1 MILILIYFAL
11 YFSIFT
17 LLLILLIRADWQKTL
32 GFKAEKVPVSILIAA
47 RNEAHNILNCLQAIS
62 RLHYPQELVE
72 VLIGDDNSTDNT
84 NQLVAHFIKDKPNF
98 RLVKITG
105 NLGQARGK
113 SNVLA
118 HLTRLASTNY
128 FFITDADIEVP
139 ETWIHGMLARVS
151 GKVGIVTGIT
161 TTKGQ
166 DFFSRMQAL
175 DWLNSLGY
183 IQVVADRNLPVSTM
197 GNNML
202 VTREAYESTGG
213 YENMPF
219 SITEDVQLF
228 NAVLKN
234 GYQFKNVYH
243 ENVLAQTAPA
253 PDLPALMHQRKR
265 WMKGAV
271 HLPLYLRFILI
282 FYGSF
287 YLFLTPFFF
296 RAPFEYALLVLLLK
310 WVFQTTFLKICLH
323 RLRKKTTLPDLI
335 LFEGYQLLITVASVL
350 FFFLPFKVT
359 WKGRKY

>member
-1 MILILIYFAL
+1 MIPTLIYFAVF
-11 YFSIFT
+11 FSIFT
-17 LLLILLIRADWQKTL
+17 LLLVLLIQADWQKTL
-32 GFKAEKVPVSILIAA
+32 GFTAQKVPVSILIAA

-62 RLHYPQELVE
+62 RLNYPPELVE

-84 NQLVAHFIKDKPNF
+84 YQLVADFIKDKPNF
-98 RLVKITG
+98 RLVKITE

-118 HLTRLASTNY
+118 HLTRLATSNY

-139 ETWIHGMLARVS
+139 KTWIEAMLARVGS
-151 GKVGIVTGIT
+151 KTGIVTGIT
-161 TTKGQ
+161 TTKGA

-202 VTREAYESTGG
+202 VTREAYEKTGG
-213 YENMPF
+213 YEQMPF

-228 NAVLKN
+228 NEVLRN

-243 ENVLAQTAPA
+243 KDVLAETAPA
-253 PDLPALMHQRKR
+253 PDLTALMHQRKR
-265 WMKGAV
+265 WMKGAM
-271 HLPLYLRFILI
+271 HLPFYLRFILI

-287 YLFLTPFFF
+287 YLFLIPFFW
-296 RAPFEYALLVLLLK
+296 RVPFAYAFLVLFLK
-310 WVFQTTFLKICLH
+310 WSFQTIFLKICLR
-323 RLRKKTTLPDLI
+323 RLQKQTSLKDLI
-335 LFEGYQLLITVASVL
+335 LFEGYQLLISTTSVL
-350 FFFLPFKVT
+350 FFLLPFKVL
-359 WKGRKY
+359 WKGRRY